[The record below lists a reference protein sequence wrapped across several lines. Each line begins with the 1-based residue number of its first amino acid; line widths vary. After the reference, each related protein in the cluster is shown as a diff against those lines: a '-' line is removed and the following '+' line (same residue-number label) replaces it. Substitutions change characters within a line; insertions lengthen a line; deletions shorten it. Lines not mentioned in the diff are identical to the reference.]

1 MNKESRGDPDAI
13 LAQIKKESRGKLT
26 VFLGAAAG
34 VGKTYAMLET
44 AHERTKEGFDVVIG
58 WVETHGRKE
67 TEALVKGL
75 EFVSPKQVEYRD
87 RVFPEMDLDAVLKR
101 RPQIALVDELAHTNI
116 EGSRHAKRYQDVE
129 ELLDAGINVYTT
141 FNVQHIES
149 LNDTVAQ
156 ITGVQVRE
164 TLPDRFLETADQ
176 IKLVDVPAEELIQ
189 RLREGKV
196 YVPHLAAKAINHF
209 FREGNINAL
218 RELALRYAAKRV
230 GQKME
235 EYRFKHGIDSPWP
248 TSERV
253 MACISN
259 SPFAIHVLRRARQ
272 MAENLDAEM
281 IAVYV
286 DSPGFSFRSTKA
298 QADLANNIRL
308 AEELGARVITV
319 SSADVASGVLE
330 LAGKHNATQIVLGKP
345 LRSRWRE
352 LFHGS
357 VVDQIIRGST
367 GISVH
372 VIPGEAVTSQPEVRP
387 KNPLPQAR
395 GRSIFLSFGLA
406 VLVTLVGLAFGDYL
420 GLVNIAML
428 FLLPVLFASI
438 RIGLWPSVL
447 TATASVLFF
456 DIFFVPPIMRL
467 SVSDAR
473 YIITFAVF
481 MVVAISTGT
490 IAERL
495 RFRIVDAVQRETRTK
510 SLYELARS
518 LSVVTDVQ
526 DLARKVVEHVADTFD
541 SEVALYTPDEL
552 GQVKVI
558 AANKGSSD
566 LVLGVNEL
574 AVAGWAFHHAEIS
587 GAGTDIL
594 PGAKGFY
601 IPLKNEEKVQGV
613 LGVRPVIHY
622 FSPEQT
628 ELLLALS
635 NLSALAIARLNLALE
650 AQEMRAIEQGERL
663 RTALFNS
670 ISHDMKTPLSSI
682 LGAVTSLLE
691 DEDVYDSVQKRTL
704 LASIKKGALRMNR
717 VVGNLLDMAR
727 LESGHMSLQ
736 TDWHDIQ
743 DIVGVALRENS
754 EILQEHKIRVEI
766 APETGLVKMD
776 FALMEQV
783 LTNLLHNAAKFT
795 PVGGEI
801 LVKANQ
807 TDHELIVSVADQG
820 IGISVGDEERIFDK
834 FYRLQSPLNVSGS
847 GLGLSICRG
856 IVEAHGGRIW
866 ANNCTGEGCEISF
879 SIPLDDQ

>member
-1 MNKESRGDPDAI
+1 MNKESRPDPDAI
-13 LAQIKKESRGKLT
+13 LDQIKKDIRGKLT

-44 AHERTKEGFDVVIG
+44 ARERRNEGFDVVAG

-67 TEALVKGL
+67 TEALLQDLEIIPAQPVK
-75 EFVSPKQVEYRD
+75 YRG
-87 RVFPEMDLDAVLKR
+87 RVFQEMDLDAVIKR
-101 RPQIALVDELAHTNI
+101 RPQIVLVDELAHTNI

-164 TLPDRFLETADQ
+164 TLPDRFLETAAQ
-176 IKLVDVPAEELIQ
+176 IKLVDIPAEELIQ

-196 YVPHLAAKAINHF
+196 YVPNMAAQAINNF

-230 GQKME
+230 GKKME
-235 EYRFKHGIDSPWP
+235 EYRDRHRIDRPWP
-248 TSERV
+248 TAERV

-259 SPFAIHVLRRARQ
+259 SPFAVHVLRRARQ
-272 MAENLDAEM
+272 MAESLDAEM

-286 DSPGFSFRSTKA
+286 DAPAFSFSSTKM
-298 QADLANNIRL
+298 QSDLANNIRL
-308 AEELGARVITV
+308 AEELGAKVITV
-319 SSADVASGVLE
+319 SSTDIASGVLE
-330 LAGKHNATQIVLGKP
+330 IAGKYNATQIVLGKP

-352 LFHGS
+352 LYHGS
-357 VVDQIIRGST
+357 VVDRIIRRST

-372 VIPGEAVTSQPEVRP
+372 VIPGEAVASQTDEIP
-387 KNPLPQAR
+387 KKPIPQAR
-395 GRSIFLSFGLA
+395 GRSIILSFMMAL
-406 VLVTLVGLAFGDYL
+406 LVTLAGLAFRDYL

-428 FLLPVLFASI
+428 FLLPVLFASV
-438 RIGLWPSVL
+438 RIGLCPAVL
-447 TATASVLFF
+447 TATASVLLF
-456 DIFFVPPIMRL
+456 DVFFVPPVMRL
-467 SVSDAR
+467 TVSDAR

-481 MVVAISTGT
+481 MIVAVSTGT

-495 RFRIVDAVQRETRTK
+495 RFKILDAVQREARTK

-518 LSVVTDVQ
+518 LSAVTDVN
-526 DLARKVVEHVADTFD
+526 DLARKVVEHVAQTFN
-541 SEVALYTPDEL
+541 SEAALYIPDES

-558 AANKGSSD
+558 AANKATSD

-574 AVAGWAFHHAEIS
+574 AVAGWAFHHAQIS

-601 IPLKNEEKVQGV
+601 IPLKNEEKVLGV

-622 FSPEQT
+622 FSPEQN

-635 NLSALAIARLNLALE
+635 NLSALAIARLNLAME

-682 LGAVTSLLE
+682 LGAATTLLE
-691 DEDVYDSVQKRTL
+691 DEEKYDRVQKLTL
-704 LASIKKGALRMNR
+704 LTSIKKGALRMNR

-727 LESGHMSLQ
+727 LESGHINLQ
-736 TDWHDIQ
+736 IDWHDIQ
-743 DIVGVALRENS
+743 DVIGVALRENS
-754 EILQEHKIRVEI
+754 EVLQEHKIRVEI
-766 APETGLVKMD
+766 PQDTGLVKFD
-776 FALMEQV
+776 FTLIEQV
-783 LTNLLHNAAKFT
+783 LTNLLHNAAKFA
-795 PVGGEI
+795 PPKGEI

-807 TDHELIVSVADQG
+807 TANELTVSVIDQG
-820 IGISVGDEERIFDK
+820 TGILPGDEERIFDK
-834 FYRLQSPLNVSGS
+834 FYRLQSPMNVSGS

-856 IVEAHGGRIW
+856 IVEAHGGKIW
-866 ANNCTGEGCEISF
+866 ANNYTGRGCEVSF
-879 SIPLDDQ
+879 SIPSDK